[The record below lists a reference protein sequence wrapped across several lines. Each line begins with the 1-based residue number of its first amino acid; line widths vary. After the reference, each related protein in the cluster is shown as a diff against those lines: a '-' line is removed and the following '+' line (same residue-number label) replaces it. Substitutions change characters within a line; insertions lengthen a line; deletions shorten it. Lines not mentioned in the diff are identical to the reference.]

1 MRQLYYTIQ
10 TLIRGRGSNLIKIIS
25 LTLGLFVGI
34 LLFASV
40 AFQLSFHNFFRQPE
54 QLYLTYMTNIQN
66 GVEGKAFSY
75 TFGPLSAALKENFP
89 KEVENATIL
98 RDWGDV
104 VLYNGDT
111 RLQEHM
117 AYGDENLFATL
128 GLKVLAGKPEDLVS
142 PDVIFISHTLAKKIG
157 AMDGELSSVIGKN
170 LYQDRKQPMMVR
182 GVFEDLKENTDIS
195 FDVVMPMASLWRD
208 NRAGWGYG
216 YYPFS

>member
-54 QLYLTYMTNIQN
+54 LLYLTYMTNIQN

-104 VLYNGDT
+104 VLYN
-111 RLQEHM
+111 
-117 AYGDENLFATL
+117 ATIQSYYK
-128 GLKVLAGKPEDLVS
+128 KVKCGK
-142 PDVIFISHTLAKKIG
+142 I
-157 AMDGELSSVIGKN
+157 
-170 LYQDRKQPMMVR
+170 
-182 GVFEDLKENTDIS
+182 
-195 FDVVMPMASLWRD
+195 
-208 NRAGWGYG
+208 
-216 YYPFS
+216 